1 MSSPKSRSGGRLA
14 NLLPWREREVS
25 APSWDTTPA
34 HPTAIV
40 PEDHGPEADRLLHQ
54 ALGRHTFLGEAS
66 LVIAWLLFSIVVFH
80 FLTAEHRTAASVTVA
95 WLFVGASAVMV
106 LVILLF
112 RRVAERRIRLGL
124 HDAGVALRSIQSVT
138 DPGLSF
144 LPLDSLLDELLART
158 GRVVGG
164 DVATIFLVT
173 AAGTSLTVRA
183 SYGLDTGVTEDLE
196 VRVGE
201 GVVGEVAARAQAVI
215 VNDVAETA
223 TAPLLRQRVSSL
235 VAAPLLVGGQ
245 VIGVVQVGTRVR
257 HRFQG
262 RDLQL
267 LQLVADRSAASIE
280 RARLDEAERR
290 SRLGAEHARQH
301 VAILARAGD
310 VLATALESYDEAMV
324 RLVDV
329 IVPSFADWFAVDVVD
344 EQGTLR
350 RVADGAHGKWDA
362 VQTRHPHP
370 EGEMLVRRVL
380 ASGRPEVVIRTR
392 RDGPPHGGEPA
403 LPGTYLETDSDSGIE
418 SMLVVPV
425 HLRGL
430 SFGALSFVTGVG
442 RRGYRRSDLETAG
455 GLAERVAI
463 AVERVLLW
471 SESRQAE
478 QAATRHAAQLR
489 RLMEAA
495 LAVNAPLAEPQV
507 LRVLSEHGRRVLDA
521 EQAVVLV
528 LPHGGVQSNGTASV
542 ESGVPKAQEGAE
554 VEVSSP
560 PGLVDAH
567 SSVVRAA
574 CRAVARANRPLRNAG
589 GVDEVDDPAIAA
601 ELAAS
606 GARSVPWMAVPLVD
620 STGAHNRAVVVIGRS
635 RSFNAEDESV
645 LVLLTQ
651 MATVALD
658 NARLY
663 QTVQGNEQRLQA
675 VVESSP
681 LAIAELDLHGTARWW
696 NGAAGALLG
705 WDGAEAG
712 VLHIP
717 AADEAAGSA
726 LARLWDRTR
735 HGEATVG
742 VQLAALRDDELLQ
755 LSVSTA
761 PLLDHEGSVTGIL
774 AVAEDVTERQRML
787 EQFQQAERLG
797 AMARLAG
804 GVAHD
809 FNNLLTVILGC
820 SEILLRSIDPAD
832 SLVTEVE
839 AIQRAGHRAAALT
852 SQLLAIGHRQV
863 GQPEVVDPD
872 SIVRAMEP
880 MLVRVMGEDVQLELV
895 PPDPGGRILIDPAEI
910 ERAVLNLAINAR
922 DAMPKGG
929 RLVIRTRV
937 VGADLPAPQRI
948 VALAVSDT
956 GTGMDEETAEHCF
969 EPFYTTKGMAKGT
982 GLGLAAVHASVTQA
996 GGQVSLDTAPGR
1008 GTTITLWFPAVE
1020 AVEGSLDEVISEQD
1034 SSMGDEL
1041 VLVAEDEDELR
1052 RLAVR
1057 ELEERGYLVLAAAN
1071 GVEAL
1076 AVARSLERPVDLLVT
1091 DVVMPEMS
1099 GVELAESLVDL
1110 WPSMGVLFMSGH
1122 LDQGAMDRHP
1132 LEPDADLL
1140 PKPFT
1145 PDQLGRRARLAL
1157 DRAAA
1162 NRKSRGLPKHLRA
1175 TGA

>member
-1 MSSPKSRSGGRLA
+1 LFAGREQEA
-14 NLLPWREREVS
+14 S
-25 APSWDTTPA
+25 APSWDSTPGD
-34 HPTAIV
+34 PTAIV
-40 PEDHGPEADRLLHQ
+40 PDDHGPEADRLLHQ
-54 ALGRHTFLGEAS
+54 ALGRHTFLGEAA
-66 LVIAWLLFSIVVFH
+66 LVVAWALFSFVIFH
-80 FLTAEHRTAASVTVA
+80 FLTVNRTLA
-95 WLFVGASAVMV
+95 WLFVFASAVMV
-106 LVILLF
+106 IVILVF

-138 DPGLSF
+138 DPALSF
-144 LPLDSLLDELLART
+144 LPLDELLDELLART
-158 GRVVGG
+158 GHVVGG

-173 AAGTSLTVRA
+173 ADGTSLTVRA
-183 SYGLDTGVTEDLE
+183 SYGLDVRVTEGLE
-196 VRVGE
+196 VQVGE
-201 GVVGEVAARAQAVI
+201 GVVGEVASRAQAVI
-215 VNDVAETA
+215 VNDVGEATETS
-223 TAPLLRQRVSSL
+223 PLLRQRVSSL

-257 HRFQG
+257 HRFQE

-350 RVADGAHGKWDA
+350 RVADGAEGRWSTLQA
-362 VQTRHPHP
+362 RHPHP
-370 EGEMLVRRVL
+370 DGEALVRRVL
-380 ASGRPEVVIRTR
+380 AGGRPEVVIHTR

-403 LPGTYLETDSDSGIE
+403 LPGAYRETETDSGIE

-430 SFGALSFVTGVG
+430 SFGALSFVTGAG
-442 RRGYRRSDLETAG
+442 RRGYRRSDLETAA

-471 SESRQAE
+471 GESRQAE

-528 LPHGGVQSNGTASV
+528 LPPGELPSAGDSSV
-542 ESGVPKAQEGAE
+542 AGEIDPNAD
-554 VEVSSP
+554 VEVSAPPALPDSLSP
-560 PGLVDAH
+560 
-567 SSVVRAA
+567 VVHAA
-574 CRAVARANRPLRNAG
+574 SRLVARANRPLRNAG
-589 GVDEVDDPAIAA
+589 GLDEAADPAIAS

-606 GARSVPWMAVPLVD
+606 GARAVPWMAVPLVD
-620 STGAHNRAVVVIGRS
+620 STGTRNRAIVVLGRE

-645 LVLLTQ
+645 LVLLAQ

-663 QTVQGNEQRLQA
+663 QAVQGNEQRLQA

-681 LAIAELDLHGTARWW
+681 LAIAELDLSGAARWW
-696 NGAAGALLG
+696 NGAAGSLLG
-705 WDGAEAG
+705 WDSSSNDGVAVGALRIA
-712 VLHIP
+712 
-717 AADEAAGSA
+717 AADDAATAA

-742 VQLAALRDDELLQ
+742 VQLGALRENELLQ

-761 PLLDHEGSVTGIL
+761 PLLDHNGSVTGIL

-787 EQFQQAERLG
+787 EQFQQAERLS

-820 SEILLRSIDPAD
+820 SEILLRQIDPAD
-832 SLVTEVE
+832 PLVTEVE

-863 GQPEVVDPD
+863 GQPGVVDPD
-872 SIVRAMEP
+872 SIVRSMEP
-880 MLVRVMGEDVQLELV
+880 MLVRVVGEDVQLELV
-895 PPDPGGRILIDPAEI
+895 PPDPGGRILVDPAEI
-910 ERAVLNLAINAR
+910 ERAILNLAINAR

-969 EPFYTTKGMAKGT
+969 EPFYTTKGLAKGT
-982 GLGLAAVHASVTQA
+982 GLGLAAVHAMVTQA

-1020 AVEGSLDEVISEQD
+1020 EDEASFADASLEQD
-1034 SSMGDEL
+1034 SSGGDEL
-1041 VLVAEDEDELR
+1041 VLVVEDEDELR

-1091 DVVMPEMS
+1091 DVVMPEMN

-1110 WPSMGVLFMSGH
+1110 WPELAVLFMSGH
-1122 LDQGAMDRHP
+1122 LDEGAMERHP
-1132 LEPDADLL
+1132 LDPDADLL

-1145 PDQLGRRARLAL
+1145 PDQLGRRARHAL
-1157 DRAAA
+1157 DRGAA
-1162 NRKSRGLPKHLRA
+1162 NRRNRVPKHLRA
-1175 TGA
+1175 QASGA

>member
-1 MSSPKSRSGGRLA
+1 MGRLA
-14 NLLPWREREVS
+14 RLTARREEEVG
-25 APSWDTTPA
+25 APNWDSNPA
-34 HPTAIV
+34 DPTAIV
-40 PEDHGPEADRLLHQ
+40 PAEHGPEADRLLHQ
-54 ALGRHTFLGEAS
+54 ALGRHTFLGEAA
-66 LVIAWLLFSIVVFH
+66 LVVAWALFSFVSFH
-80 FLTAEHRTAASVTVA
+80 FLTVNRTLA
-95 WLFVGASAVMV
+95 WLLVFASAVMV
-106 LVILLF
+106 IVILVF

-144 LPLDSLLDELLART
+144 LPLDELLDELLART
-158 GRVVGG
+158 GHVVGG

-173 AAGTSLTVRA
+173 GDGAGLTVRA
-183 SYGLDTGVTEDLE
+183 SYGLDARVTEGLE
-196 VRVGE
+196 VLVGE
-201 GVVGEVAARAQAVI
+201 GVVGEVASRAQAVI
-215 VNDVAETA
+215 VNDVAEATE

-257 HRFQG
+257 HRFQE

-329 IVPSFADWFAVDVVD
+329 VVPSFADWFAVDVVD

-350 RVADGAHGKWDA
+350 RVADGADGRWGTGHL
-362 VQTRHPHP
+362 RHPHP
-370 EGEMLVRRVL
+370 DGEALVRRVL
-380 ASGRPEVVIRTR
+380 AGGKPEVVIHTR
-392 RDGPPHGGEPA
+392 REGPPHGGEPA
-403 LPGTYLETDSDSGIE
+403 PPGAYQETVEDSGIE

-430 SFGALSFVTGVG
+430 SFGALSFVTGSG
-442 RRGYRRSDLETAG
+442 RRGYRRSDLETAA

-471 SESRQAE
+471 GESRQAE

-528 LPHGGVQSNGTASV
+528 LPPGELPT
-542 ESGVPKAQEGAE
+542 GALAAAVAETKPE
-554 VEVSSP
+554 VEVSAPTVLPDTLSP
-560 PGLVDAH
+560 
-567 SSVVRAA
+567 VVHAA
-574 CRAVARANRPLRNAG
+574 SRLVARANRPLRNTG
-589 GVDEVDDPAIAA
+589 GLDEVADPAIAA

-606 GARSVPWMAVPLVD
+606 GARAVPWMAVPLVD
-620 STGAHNRAVVVIGRS
+620 STATRNRAIVVLGRE
-635 RSFNAEDESV
+635 RAFNAEDESV
-645 LVLLTQ
+645 LVLLAQ

-663 QTVQGNEQRLQA
+663 QAAQGNEQRLQA

-681 LAIAELDLHGTARWW
+681 LAIAELDLSGAARWW
-696 NGAAGALLG
+696 NGAAGSLLG
-705 WDGAEAG
+705 WDSPANDGMADGSLRIA
-712 VLHIP
+712 
-717 AADEAAGSA
+717 AADDIAAAA
-726 LARLWDRTR
+726 LVRLWDRTR

-742 VQLAALRDDELLQ
+742 VQLGALRDDELLQ

-761 PLLDHEGSVTGIL
+761 PLLDHNGAVTGIL

-787 EQFQQAERLG
+787 EQFQQAERLS

-820 SEILLRSIDPAD
+820 SEILLRQIDPAD
-832 SLVTEVE
+832 ALVTEVE

-863 GQPEVVDPD
+863 GQPGVVDPD
-872 SIVRAMEP
+872 GIVRSMEP
-880 MLVRVMGEDVQLELV
+880 MLVRVIGEDVQLELV
-895 PPDPGGRILIDPAEI
+895 PPEPGGRILVDPAEI

-922 DAMPKGG
+922 DAMPNGG

-969 EPFYTTKGMAKGT
+969 EPFYTTKGLAKGT
-982 GLGLAAVHASVTQA
+982 GLGLAAVHAMVTQA
-996 GGQVSLDTAPGR
+996 GGQVSVDTAPGR

-1020 AVEGSLDEVISEQD
+1020 EEEDDFGAIPLEQD
-1034 SSMGDEL
+1034 SSGGDEL
-1041 VLVAEDEDELR
+1041 VLVVEDEDELR

-1076 AVARSLERPVDLLVT
+1076 SVAQSLERPIDLLVT
-1091 DVVMPEMS
+1091 DVVMPEMN

-1110 WPSMGVLFMSGH
+1110 WPTVAVLFMSGH
-1122 LDQGAMDRHP
+1122 LDEGAMERHP
-1132 LEPDADLL
+1132 LDPDADLL

-1145 PDQLGRRARLAL
+1145 PDQLGRRARYAL

-1162 NRKSRGLPKHLRA
+1162 SRRTRVPKDLRAEA